1 MTRLFILAD
10 DYTGSIDTGIQF
22 AKRGVCTTVFLY
34 TALDEKQLA
43 SCKSQVVV
51 VDTESRHL
59 PAQEAAARV
68 ASATACAVAAGV
80 EHFYKKTDSTLRG
93 NLGAELAA
101 MLMAADGRRL
111 TFVPAYPALGRTTRG
126 GVQYV
131 GGVPLAQ
138 TEFADDPF
146 NPIADSRVTARIAAQ
161 TDVPAYETDE
171 RSADTAFAEPCIV
184 VADAQ
189 TDADLL
195 RIAQTLSKQGYT
207 RCLAGC
213 AGFAAVLPELLQL
226 PAAAPR
232 ACAVPDGRLLVCGSV
247 HPRATAQ
254 CRYAVQ
260 QCGYRE
266 FALSVHQMLLPTQ
279 EKEALAGEIRACLRA
294 GGKAV
299 LRVGGGREYLPQTY
313 AEARELGVAQES
325 VPAMIAQR
333 LGALTAAVLRE
344 APPVTLTVFGGDTLA
359 GVAEAMGCR
368 SVSPVRELTDGA
380 VLSMMTCETR
390 TVPVITKAGAFGGE
404 DIVARLD
411 AAAEQRKDE
420 RK

>member
-1 MTRLFILAD
+1 MAKLFVLAD

-22 AKRGVCTTVFLY
+22 AKRGVATTVYLY

-43 SCKSQVVV
+43 ACESQVVV

-68 ASATACAVAAGV
+68 AEATHCAVAAGA
-80 EHFYKKTDSTLRG
+80 ESFYKKTDSTLRG

-101 MLMAADGRRL
+101 MLTAAGGERL
-111 TFVPAYPALGRTTRG
+111 TFVPAYPALGRVTRG

-138 TEFADDPF
+138 TDFADDPF
-146 NPIADSRVTARIAAQ
+146 NPIAESRVAARIAAQ
-161 TDVPAYETDE
+161 TAVPIYETD
-171 RSADTAFAEPCIV
+171 TAMSLGQLPAPCIV
-184 VADAQ
+184 VADAE

-195 RIAQTLSKQGYT
+195 RIAQALSTQAQT
-207 RCLAGC
+207 RCMAGC

-226 PAAAPR
+226 PTMPPQI
-232 ACAVPDGRLLVCGSV
+232 CAVPQGRLLVCGSV
-247 HPRATAQ
+247 HPRAVSQ

-260 QCGYRE
+260 RCGYRE

-279 EKEALAGEIRACLRA
+279 EKETLADELRACLAR
-294 GGKAV
+294 GEKII

-313 AEARELGVAQES
+313 AEAQKHGIAQES

-333 LGALTAAVLRE
+333 LGALTDAVLRSSID
-344 APPVTLTVFGGDTLA
+344 VTLTVFGGDTLA
-359 GVAEAMGCR
+359 GIAEAMGCR
-368 SVSPVRELTDGA
+368 SVRPLRELTDGA
-380 VLSMMTCETR
+380 VLSQMVCETR
-390 TVPVITKAGAFGGE
+390 TIPVITKAGAFGEE

-411 AAAEQRKDE
+411 AAAEQRKE
-420 RK
+420 L